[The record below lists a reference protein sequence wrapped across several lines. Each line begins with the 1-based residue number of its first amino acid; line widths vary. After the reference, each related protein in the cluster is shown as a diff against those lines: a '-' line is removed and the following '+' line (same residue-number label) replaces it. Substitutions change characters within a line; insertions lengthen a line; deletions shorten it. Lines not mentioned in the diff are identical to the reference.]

1 MPSHNQSRA
10 PAPII
15 YIGPVR
21 RNNLEGCA
29 VKLTHSS
36 GRVISASK
44 IVQGLIDTYLDQY
57 VTELTAK
64 SAIT

>member
-1 MPSHNQSRA
+1 MPSHEKSHS

-21 RNNLEGCA
+21 RTKLEGSA
-29 VKLTHSS
+29 VKLTHAS

-44 IVQGLIDTYLDQY
+44 IVQGLIDTYLDEY
-57 VTELTAK
+57 VSGLTAN
-64 SAIT
+64 SAIS

>member
-1 MPSHNQSRA
+1 MPSHNQSRS

-21 RNNLEGCA
+21 RSSLEGCA
-29 VKLTHSS
+29 VKLTHAS

-44 IVQGLIDTYLDQY
+44 IVQGLIDTYLDVY
-57 VTELTAK
+57 VSELTDK
-64 SAIT
+64 SVIS

>member
-1 MPSHNQSRA
+1 MPSQDQPRS

-21 RNNLEGCA
+21 RKKLEGCA

-44 IVQGLIDTYLDQY
+44 IVQGLIDTYLDEY
-57 VTELTAK
+57 VSGLTAK
-64 SAIT
+64 PAIS

>member
-1 MPSHNQSRA
+1 MPSHEKPHS

-21 RNNLEGCA
+21 RKKLEGSA

-44 IVQGLIDTYLDQY
+44 IVQGLIDTYLDEY
-57 VTELTAK
+57 INGLTAEAAV
-64 SAIT
+64 S